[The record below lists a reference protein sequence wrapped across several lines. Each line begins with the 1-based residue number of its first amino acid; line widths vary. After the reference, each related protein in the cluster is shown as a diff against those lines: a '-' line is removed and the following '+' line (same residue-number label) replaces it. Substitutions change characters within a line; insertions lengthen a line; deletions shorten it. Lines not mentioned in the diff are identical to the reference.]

1 MKIEEM
7 KANLE
12 TLKAEVRSFTEA
24 KDLANAKGKMEE
36 LRNLQELINIEE
48 DLAESEKRDL
58 LSQAE
63 MPNVEKRKEDITMK
77 NDAEFRDVV
86 EYIMGVEKRQHDP
99 TNFPHIDETALNTI
113 VTTADNG
120 AVLPKQFINDLKM
133 LRKGYGSLKELC
145 DVKQVFKNEGT
156 LPVVDVDQKGRLQA
170 IKEGAKILDG
180 KFTTREVPFKC
191 EKYGIIDSLTAE
203 LIDDAEVQME
213 TLVKESFLASV
224 VETENY
230 KIMEIVNT
238 NATNMDLTGFAP
250 NDIHYAI
257 SEQMDKELPA
267 VKSGLI
273 TLVNA
278 SAYAYLKNVTDN
290 ANRPLNLITVGAD
303 GTEYFHGKPIYVF
316 DDALITLTKDKGAVA
331 YTLNMKE
338 AVLFADRNQVTIARS
353 QHAGFYDD
361 TIKLRVL
368 ERFDVSEGASTRSI
382 KKFEFDPVLAN
393 AVETN

>member
-156 LPVVDVDQKGRLQA
+156 LPVVDIDQKGRLQA

-224 VETENY
+224 VETENF
-230 KIMEIVNT
+230 KILEVIDK
-238 NATNMDLTGFAP
+238 NATKIDAKTLVK
-250 NDIHYAI
+250 NDVHYAI
-257 SEQMDKELPA
+257 SEQMDKALPS

-273 TLVNA
+273 TLVNTE
-278 SAYAYLKNVTDN
+278 AYAYLKNVIDN
-290 ANRPLNLITVGAD
+290 ANRPLNLITMINGV
-303 GTEYFHGKPIYVF
+303 EYFHGKPIYVF
-316 DDALITLTKDKGAVA
+316 DDSLINVDNKNKAVA
-331 YTLNMKE
+331 YSLNMKE
-338 AVLFADRNQVTIARS
+338 AVLFADRNQVTIAKS
-353 QHAGFYDD
+353 TEAGFHDD
-361 TIKLRVL
+361 TVKLRIL
-368 ERFDVSEGASTRSI
+368 ERFAVSLGASARSI